1 MRSILC
7 SGSGRFAAEL
17 ARMLRILGFALCASC
32 AAAMHAP
39 AARPPAVL
47 ASRVLA
53 AVRMSSPLPPP
64 PPDSLGLGGSTAGV
78 GGSTAGT
85 AGASPSAKSSEDDAF
100 SMFGDGDDELAI
112 AKESLINELGDGLQ
126 ALGDNQASRKV
137 DRELIAELLLQLEK
151 LNPTEAPATSPLLNG
166 KWKFL
171 YAGGQTPGMVSLVA
185 LLRLAAAAPKS
196 PSGATLL
203 DVGETTLTITRN
215 QPRVEA
221 SLKVRVL
228 SLENTIK
235 LFTTLEAKTGS
246 VLVEEYKEVES
257 DLFGIKLPLQAPAS
271 FSRSIVVSYLD
282 DDLLIVRSLGGAPD
296 VLVRMDKEWSA
307 PGGSASADDGWE
319 SMPSD

>member
-1 MRSILC
+1 
-7 SGSGRFAAEL
+7 
-17 ARMLRILGFALCASC
+17 MLRILGFALCASC

-137 DRELIAELLLQLEK
+137 CAARRAAGARPSARARARARARDSDEARRLARVSRQSLLSRARTSRALGRPGADRRAS
-151 LNPTEAPATSPLLNG
+151 APAREAQSDRGARDLSAAQRQVEVPLRGRAN
-166 KWKFL
+166 
-171 YAGGQTPGMVSLVA
+171 AGDGLARCAPPPRRRRAQIA
-185 LLRLAAAAPKS
+185 LGRDAARRWRDDAHDHAQPAARRGVPQGACALAREH
-196 PSGATLL
+196 
-203 DVGETTLTITRN
+203 D
-215 QPRVEA
+215 
-221 SLKVRVL
+221 
-228 SLENTIK
+228 
-235 LFTTLEAKTGS
+235 
-246 VLVEEYKEVES
+246 
-257 DLFGIKLPLQAPAS
+257 QAFHDA
-271 FSRSIVVSYLD
+271 
-282 DDLLIVRSLGGAPD
+282 
-296 VLVRMDKEWSA
+296 
-307 PGGSASADDGWE
+307 
-319 SMPSD
+319 